1 MTKFML
7 VMYMCSMV
15 SGECPN
21 HHIPGFTF
29 TSHTECVEYGY
40 RVAHGTFKSLE
51 DVEEFDREYVETNK
65 IVVKFECQELQVPKE
80 PKEKITIPLKKP
92 KVST

>member
-1 MTKFML
+1 
-7 VMYMCSMV
+7 MV
-15 SGECPN
+15 THDCPSN
-21 HHIPGFTF
+21 HIPGYTF
-29 TSHTECVEYGY
+29 TNHTDCVQMGY
-40 RVAHGTFKSLE
+40 RIAHNTFKSLE
-51 DVEEFDREYVETNK
+51 EIEEFDREYVETNK